1 MKPELL
7 HILQHSLG
15 VDQYGQ
21 GQQYRNHFVTG
32 NDSDDFPLCA
42 ELVRR
47 GLMDYHGPRQIV
59 GGMRLF
65 TVNEAGRKAMAE
77 CSPKPPKISRGRQR
91 YHDFLRADCGMKF
104 IEWLKARGSRT

>member
-15 VDQYGQ
+15 VNQYGQ
-21 GQQYRNHFVTG
+21 GQQYRNHYAIGPECDTFA
-32 NDSDDFPLCA
+32 LCV
-42 ELVRR
+42 ELAGM
-47 GLMDYHGPRQIV
+47 GLMEDKGPV
-59 GGMRLF
+59 EMWGGMHGF
-65 TVNEAGRKAMAE
+65 IVTDAGRRAMSDA
-77 CSPKPPKISRGRQR
+77 SPLPPKISRGRQR